1 MSLLI
6 TAIILGA
13 ALFTSFVSSIFG
25 MLGGV
30 LLMAVLITLMSTGP
44 AMVLH
49 GLIQFASNGYRAF
62 LNRQDIQWRI
72 IGVFLIGALAALA
85 ALVFISF
92 VPDEAT
98 VLIALGALPFIAA
111 GLPKSLS
118 LDITRPFMPIF
129 AGLIIV
135 PVNVLAGVGGP
146 MLDVFFQRVTL
157 TRHQVVATKAVMQAL
172 AHTTKIIYF
181 GVLVSSVLG
190 SGAQNWPP
198 APLLLG
204 ALAVTVVG
212 TTLGKR
218 VLDRLAD
225 KVFFAWTQRIM
236 LGVGGVLI
244 IRGVLLLD

>member
-49 GLIQFASNGYRAF
+49 GLIQLASNGYRAF
-62 LNRQDIQWRI
+62 LNRHDIQWRI
-72 IGVFLIGALAALA
+72 IGVFLIGALAALT
-85 ALVFISF
+85 ALVLISF

-157 TRHQVVATKAVMQAL
+157 TRHQVVATKAVIQAL
-172 AHTTKIIYF
+172 AHTNKIIYF
-181 GVLVSSVLG
+181 GVLVSST
-190 SGAQNWPP
+190 QNWPN
-198 APLLLG
+198 APLLFCAFFL
-204 ALAVTVVG
+204 TVIG
-212 TTLGKR
+212 TNAGKH
-218 VLDRLAD
+218 VLDNLND
-225 KVFFAWTQRIM
+225 KAFFAWTSGIVM
-236 LGVGGVLI
+236 ATGGLI
-244 IRGVLLLD
+244 LIRGLSLVNY

>member
-92 VPDEAT
+92 VPAEAT
-98 VLIALGALPFIAA
+98 VPLALGALPFIAA

-135 PVNVLAGVGGP
+135 PVNVLTGVGGP

-157 TRHQVVATKAVMQAL
+157 TRHQVVATKAVIQAL

-244 IRGVLLLD
+244 IRGVLLPD

>member
-72 IGVFLIGALAALA
+72 IGVFLIGALVALA

-146 MLDVFFQRVTL
+146 VLDVFFQRVTL
-157 TRHQVVATKAVMQAL
+157 TRHQVVATKAVIQAL

-181 GVLVSSVLG
+181 GVLVSSILG

-225 KVFFAWTQRIM
+225 KVFFAWTQRVM
-236 LGVGGVLI
+236 LSVAGVLI

>member
-1 MSLLI
+1 MSLLT
-6 TAIILGA
+6 TAFILGA

-30 LLMAVLITLMSTGP
+30 LLMAVLITLMSTGT

-72 IGVFLIGALAALA
+72 IGVFLIGALLALT

-111 GLPKSLS
+111 GLPKSLA
-118 LDITRPFMPIF
+118 LDITRPFMPII

-146 MLDVFFQRVTL
+146 MLDVFFQRVSL
-157 TRHQVVATKAVMQAL
+157 TRHQVVATKAVIQAL
-172 AHTTKIIYF
+172 AHTAKITYF
-181 GVLVSSVLG
+181 GVLI
-190 SGAQNWPP
+190 SGAQNWPL

-218 VLDRLAD
+218 VLDMLAD

-236 LGVGGVLI
+236 LSVGTVLI
-244 IRGVLLLD
+244 IRGVLLLG